1 MMETFLAE
9 YSLSSNESVALM
21 CLAEALLR
29 VPASLT
35 MDALIQGKIAPA
47 D

>member
-21 CLAEALLR
+21 CLAGALLR
-29 VPASLT
+29 VPNSLT
-35 MDALIQGKIAPA
+35 MDALI
-47 D
+47 